1 MARYSLH
8 GGHNSF
14 VQGANYGNRKE
25 HIMDRQVKDAVV
37 AKLRA
42 LGHTVYDDT
51 DEVGTTQAQNL
62 NNIVSKTNSHN
73 VDLVVS

>member
-1 MARYSLH
+1 MGIGKNTLH
-8 GGHNSF
+8 
-14 VQGANYGNRKE
+14 
-25 HIMDRQVKDAVV
+25 RQVKDAVV

-62 NNIVSKTNSHN
+62 NNIVSKQTHMM
-73 VDLVVS
+73 